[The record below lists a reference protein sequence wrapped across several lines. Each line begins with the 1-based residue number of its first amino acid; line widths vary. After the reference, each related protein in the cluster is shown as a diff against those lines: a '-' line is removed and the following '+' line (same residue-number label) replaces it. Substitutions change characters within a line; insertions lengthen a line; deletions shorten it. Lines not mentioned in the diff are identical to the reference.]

1 MKITVVGSMSTDF
14 VVTTNIKPDQGE
26 TVFGEKFAT
35 AFGGKGANQAVA
47 ASRLGV
53 EVAMVGAVGSDDF
66 GTAILNNLVENGVD
80 VSCVERVT
88 HVESGSAH
96 IVLYDHDNSII
107 VIPAANNEVKPSNIE
122 KFASQLLNSD
132 LVILQ
137 NEIPQATNEAI
148 IDFCWEH
155 GIKTLLNPAPARP
168 LAKDYLEKITYLTPN
183 EHESAIIFPD
193 QSRSQVLAKYPN
205 KLVIT
210 LGAMGA
216 IYHDG
221 KKEEIV
227 PAFEVQPVDTTGAGD
242 TFNAAMATALLY
254 GLKMSEALRFA
265 NLAAAIS
272 VQGFGAQ
279 GGMPTLEKMKE
290 QPQYEKTW
298 HFK

>member
-14 VVTTNIKPDQGE
+14 VVTTTIKPNQGE

-47 ASRLGV
+47 ASRLGM
-53 EVAMVGAVGSDDF
+53 EVAIAGAVGTDDF
-66 GTAILNNLVENGVD
+66 GVAILNNLIENGVD
-80 VSCVERVT
+80 VACVERVT
-88 HVESGSAH
+88 HAESGSAH
-96 IVLYDHDNSII
+96 IVLYDNDNSII
-107 VIPAANNEVKPSNIE
+107 VIPAANNEVKPETIK
-122 KFASQLLNSD
+122 KFTQQLLSSD

-137 NEIPQATNEAI
+137 NEIPQNTNEAI

-155 GIKTLLNPAPARP
+155 GIKTLLNPAPARFI
-168 LAKDYLEKITYLTPN
+168 ADEYIEKVTYLTPN
-183 EHESAIIFPD
+183 EHESAIMFPD
-193 QSRSQVLAKYPN
+193 QSRSEILAKYPN

-242 TFNAAMATALLY
+242 TFNAAMATALLQ

-290 QPQYEKTW
+290 QSQYEKTW

>member
-14 VVTTNIKPDQGE
+14 VVTTKVKPNQGE
-26 TVFGEKFAT
+26 TVFGEKFST

-53 EVAMVGAVGSDDF
+53 EVAMVGAVGKDDF
-66 GTAILNNLVENGVD
+66 GTEIVANLVKNGVD
-80 VSCVERVT
+80 VACVERVT
-88 HVESGSAH
+88 HAESGSAH
-96 IVLYDHDNSII
+96 IVLYENDNSII
-107 VIPAANNEVKPSNIE
+107 VIPGANNEVKPATMT
-122 KFASQLLNSD
+122 KFQSQLLASD

-137 NEIPQATNEAI
+137 NEIPQETNEAI
-148 IDFCWEH
+148 IDFCWQN
-155 GIKTLLNPAPARP
+155 GIKTLLNPAPARSI
-168 LAKDYLEKITYLTPN
+168 AKEYIEKLTYLTPN

-193 QSRSQVLAKYPN
+193 QSRSEVLAQYPN
-205 KLVIT
+205 KLIIT

-221 KKEEIV
+221 TKEEII

-242 TFNAAMATALLY
+242 TFNAAMATALLQ

-290 QPQYEKTW
+290 QKQYEKAW
-298 HFK
+298 NFE